1 MYSIITNFLS
11 SYWETIS
18 LLLGITFAVSL
29 IKHLLH
35 KETYDKTLGRNGLLG
50 SIAGSIL
57 GSLTPVCSCSVAS
70 IYAGLLSQGASI
82 QAAGSFLF
90 AAPAV
95 NEFALAIIF
104 QLSGIKGVILYLVF
118 GLLSATFTGY
128 FAKYLGLVPQ
138 KQTITPNSHTH
149 THDFSSA
156 LKSSLN
162 DTLSVSK
169 ILALPIALGVVFGQF
184 LNTILPNFL
193 YTIKTVGSLWYGPLL
208 ATAIGLPIHIE
219 AATAPSILL
228 PIIKSGLPIGTG
240 ISLLMSATISSIS
253 EVAILHKVI
262 GKDGVIKLIIWY
274 FFYCSFLG
282 ILLNLFF

>member
-1 MYSIITNFLS
+1 MYTIIVNFLS

-18 LLLGITFAVSL
+18 LLLGITFTISL

-35 KETYDKTLGRNGLLG
+35 KETYDKTLGRNGLWG

-70 IYAGLLSQGASI
+70 IYAGLLSQGASV

-104 QLSGIKGVILYLVF
+104 QLNGIKGVVLYLIF

-128 FAKYLGLVPQ
+128 FAQYFGLIPR
-138 KQTITPNSHTH
+138 KQTIIPDVHTH

-169 ILALPIALGVVFGQF
+169 TLALPIALGIVFGQF
-184 LNTILPNFL
+184 LNIVLPNFL
-193 YTIKTVGSLWYGPLL
+193 YTIKTAGSLWYGPFL
-208 ATAIGLPIHIE
+208 ATAIGLPVHIE

-240 ISLLMSATISSIS
+240 ISLLMSATISSVS
-253 EVAILHKVI
+253 EIAILHRII
-262 GKDGVIKLIIWY
+262 GKSGVIKLIIWY

-282 ILLNLFF
+282 ILLNLLF